1 MACRTEIDPAQRLA
15 TVVVERGPH
24 PLPEA
29 LGELQSLADNP
40 AFGPGAGV
48 LLDVRDATTA
58 PTYDEAQRLARACG
72 APSVLGGHPVALLTA
87 GAVYS
92 GVGCILSA
100 MAELAGGVS
109 KAFTDADEAHRW
121 LEWQT
126 AHARA
131 PDRAT

>member
-1 MACRTEIDPAQRLA
+1 VACRTEIDPAQRLA

-40 AFGPGAGV
+40 AFAPGADV

-58 PTYDEAQRLARACG
+58 PTYDEAQRLARACA

-121 LEWQT
+121 LAWQT